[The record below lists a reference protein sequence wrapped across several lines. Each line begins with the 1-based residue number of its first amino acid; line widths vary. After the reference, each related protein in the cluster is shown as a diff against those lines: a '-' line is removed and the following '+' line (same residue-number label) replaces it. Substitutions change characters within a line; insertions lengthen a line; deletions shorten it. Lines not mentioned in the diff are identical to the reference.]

1 MEHFINFT
9 NQSQG
14 RDRIFRATQYACALL
29 KYLIRNKAARAE
41 LARKLDNL
49 EKNMSAGRKLFR
61 LGNTVSSVHAAR
73 RTLQLSD
80 PVLRACLAAAH
91 LSRALYFICDNLLW
105 ARSLGFLQHL
115 DKERWGLLA
124 SRFYLVS
131 LLLNLARDLYQISRI
146 MGRRARDK
154 QVQEKISRHLGSN
167 GDVAC
172 MVVPKLD
179 AFLLLLCESLRSHPP
194 LLLDTVK
201 NVCDLFIPM
210 DSLRIYKTNPGVVG
224 FCGLASSVL
233 GILSVLQPSLKVKP

>member
-1 MEHFINFT
+1 MGKKPFLTEP
-9 NQSQG
+9 SEL
-14 RDRIFRATQYACALL
+14 CLCLL
-29 KYLIRNKAARAE
+29 PPAV
-41 LARKLDNL
+41 
-49 EKNMSAGRKLFR
+49 FR

-80 PVLRACLAAAH
+80 PVLRVCLAAAH

-105 ARSLGFLQHL
+105 ARSLGFLPHL
-115 DKERWGLLA
+115 DKERWSLLA

-146 MGRRARDK
+146 MGRSARDK

-210 DSLRIYKTNPGVVG
+210 DSLCIYKTNPGVVG